1 MRRPKAQLPKSVRTY
16 TDDMPSLSS
25 LIATTY
31 KPKSET
37 IPLIRSAL
45 KIYKVCSYVT
55 GTFLLLLVVEM
66 VLKYIFD
73 YEVQL
78 GGSSGFIGLVNYYPS
93 TGKAPEMTAV
103 NLSIGILI
111 VHGWFYVVYLLA
123 DFTLWSRM
131 RWPFAMFILIAL
143 GGVVPFL
150 SFIAEHFVAK
160 RARREL
166 VELQGPATSTASTT
180 ATMDS
185 VRVSG
190 VEATN

>member
-1 MRRPKAQLPKSVRTY
+1 MA
-16 TDDMPSLSS
+16 
-25 LIATTY
+25 A
-31 KPKSET
+31 
-37 IPLIRSAL
+37 
-45 KIYKVCSYVT
+45 YVT

-66 VLKYIFD
+66 VLKYFFF
-73 YEVQL
+73 YEVEL
-78 GGSSGFIGLVNYYPS
+78 GGPGGFVTLVNYFPS
-93 TGKAPEMTAV
+93 LGKSPGLTGI

-131 RWPFAMFILIAL
+131 RWPFTMFVLIAL

-166 VELQGPATSTASTT
+166 AELEAGTAPSTPPTT
-180 ATMDS
+180 GTMDS
-185 VRVSG
+185 VKVSG

>member
-1 MRRPKAQLPKSVRTY
+1 
-16 TDDMPSLSS
+16 MPSLSS

-45 KIYKVCSYVT
+45 KFYKVCAYIT
-55 GTFLLLLVVEM
+55 GIFLLLLVVEM
-66 VLKYIFD
+66 ILKYGFD
-73 YEVQL
+73 YQVQF
-78 GGSSGFIGLVNYYPS
+78 GGSSNFIGLVYWNPA
-93 TGKAPEMTAV
+93 TGNSPGLTGV

-111 VHGWFYVVYLLA
+111 VHGWFYVVYLLS

-143 GGVVPFL
+143 GGVIPFL

-160 RARREL
+160 RAKREL
-166 VELQGPATSTASTT
+166 AELEAGGGSTPSTPAR
-180 ATMDS
+180 MDGS
-185 VRVSG
+185 NVGG
-190 VEATN
+190 VEVTN

>member
-1 MRRPKAQLPKSVRTY
+1 
-16 TDDMPSLSS
+16 MPSLSS

-73 YEVQL
+73 YQVQL

-93 TGKAPEMTAV
+93 LGKSPDLTGV

-111 VHGWFYVVYLLA
+111 VHGWFYVVYLIS

-131 RWPFAMFILIAL
+131 RWPFPMFILIAL

-166 VELQGPATSTASTT
+166 ADLENGSNASTPATA
-180 ATMDS
+180 ARMDGRN
-185 VRVSG
+185 VGG
-190 VEATN
+190 VEAAN

>member
-1 MRRPKAQLPKSVRTY
+1 
-16 TDDMPSLSS
+16 MPSLSS

-45 KIYKVCSYVT
+45 KIYKVCAYVT

-66 VLKYIFD
+66 VLKYIFS
-73 YEVQL
+73 YEVEL
-78 GGSSGFIGLVNYYPS
+78 GGPGGIITLVNYFPNLGKS
-93 TGKAPEMTAV
+93 PDLTGV

-131 RWPFAMFILIAL
+131 RWPFPMFILIAL

-160 RARREL
+160 RANREL
-166 VELQGPATSTASTT
+166 AELEAAASASTPTT
-180 ATMDS
+180 AARMDGRN
-185 VRVSG
+185 VGG

>member
-1 MRRPKAQLPKSVRTY
+1 MPGSAKRKTGWTQRPRDQPKY
-16 TDDMPSLSS
+16 TDAMPSLSS

-45 KIYKVCSYVT
+45 KIYKVCSYIT

-66 VLKYIFD
+66 VLKYIFL
-73 YEVQL
+73 YEVEL
-78 GGSSGFIGLVNYYPS
+78 GGPGGLITLVNFYPS
-93 TGKAPEMTAV
+93 LDRSPGLTGV

-111 VHGWFYVVYLLA
+111 VHGWFYVVYLIA

-131 RWPFAMFILIAL
+131 RWPFPMFILIAL

-166 VELQGPATSTASTT
+166 AELQGTTPTPKTT

-185 VRVSG
+185 VK
-190 VEATN
+190 

>member
-1 MRRPKAQLPKSVRTY
+1 
-16 TDDMPSLSS
+16 MPVLASLVARS
-25 LIATTY
+25 Y
-31 KPKSET
+31 KPKAET
-37 IPLIRSAL
+37 IPLIKSAL
-45 KIYKVCSYVT
+45 RFYRVGAYIT
-55 GTFLLLLVVEM
+55 GSFLLLLVVEM
-66 VLKYIFD
+66 VLKYVFS
-73 YEVQL
+73 YEVEL
-78 GGSSGFIGLVNYYPS
+78 GGSGGIITLVNYFPS
-93 TGKAPEMTAV
+93 LGKSPGLTGV

-166 VELQGPATSTASTT
+166 AELRAAGAASTSPPT
-180 ATMDS
+180 GTMDS
-185 VRVSG
+185 VTVSG

>member
-1 MRRPKAQLPKSVRTY
+1 
-16 TDDMPSLSS
+16 MPSLSS

-31 KPKSET
+31 KPKAET

-45 KIYKVCSYVT
+45 KFYKVCAYIT
-55 GTFLLLLVVEM
+55 GTFLLLLVVE
-66 VLKYIFD
+66 VILKYVFD
-73 YEVQL
+73 YQVQL
-78 GGSSGFIGLVNYYPS
+78 GGTGGFINLVPWYS
-93 TGKAPEMTAV
+93 ATGTSPQLTGI

-111 VHGWFYVVYLLA
+111 VHGWFYVVYLIS

-160 RARREL
+160 RANREL
-166 VELQGPATSTASTT
+166 AELEAAAASTPATA

-185 VRVSG
+185 VNVSG
-190 VEATN
+190 VEAAN

>member
-1 MRRPKAQLPKSVRTY
+1 
-16 TDDMPSLSS
+16 MPSLSS

-31 KPKSET
+31 KPKAET
-37 IPLIRSAL
+37 IPLIHNAL
-45 KIYKVCSYVT
+45 KIYKVCSYIT

-66 VLKYIFD
+66 VLKYIFL
-73 YEVQL
+73 YEVEL
-78 GGSSGFIGLVNYYPS
+78 GGPGGLITLVNYFPS
-93 TGKAPEMTAV
+93 LGKSPGLTGI

-131 RWPFAMFILIAL
+131 RWPFTMFILIAL

-150 SFIAEHFVAK
+150 SFIAEHFVAR

-166 VELQGPATSTASTT
+166 ADLQAGTSLSTPAPTG
-180 ATMDS
+180 TMDS
-185 VRVSG
+185 VKVSG

>member
-1 MRRPKAQLPKSVRTY
+1 
-16 TDDMPSLSS
+16 MPSLSS

-31 KPKSET
+31 KPKAET
-37 IPLIRSAL
+37 IPLINRAL
-45 KIYKVCSYVT
+45 KVYRVCAYIT
-55 GTFLLLLVVEM
+55 GVFLLLLVIEM
-66 VLKYIFD
+66 ILKYVFS
-73 YEVQL
+73 YEVEL
-78 GGSSGFIGLVNYYPS
+78 GGPNGLISLVNYFPS
-93 TGKAPEMTAV
+93 LGKSPGLTGV

-111 VHGWFYVVYLLA
+111 VHGWFYVVYLLS

-143 GGVVPFL
+143 GGVIPFL

-166 VELQGPATSTASTT
+166 AALEAAHAASTPQT
-180 ATMDS
+180 PATMDS
-185 VRVSG
+185 VNVSG

>member
-1 MRRPKAQLPKSVRTY
+1 
-16 TDDMPSLSS
+16 MPSLSS

-45 KIYKVCSYVT
+45 KIYKVCSYIT

-66 VLKYIFD
+66 VLKYIFL
-73 YEVQL
+73 YEVEL
-78 GGSSGFIGLVNYYPS
+78 GGPGGIITLVNFYPS
-93 TGKAPEMTAV
+93 LGKSPGLTGV

-111 VHGWFYVVYLLA
+111 IHGWFYVVYLLA

-131 RWPFAMFILIAL
+131 RWPFPMFILIAL

-160 RARREL
+160 RANREL
-166 VELQGPATSTASTT
+166 AELQASSATSTPSGA
-180 ATMDS
+180 ARMDS
-185 VRVSG
+185 VNVSG
-190 VEATN
+190 VEAAN

>member
-1 MRRPKAQLPKSVRTY
+1 
-16 TDDMPSLSS
+16 MPSLSS

-31 KPKSET
+31 KPKAET
-37 IPLIRSAL
+37 IPLIRKSL
-45 KIYKVCSYVT
+45 RFYKVCAYIT

-66 VLKYIFD
+66 VLKYVFS
-73 YEVQL
+73 YEVEL
-78 GGSSGFIGLVNYYPS
+78 GGPSGIVTLVNYFPNLGKS
-93 TGKAPEMTAV
+93 PGLTGV

-111 VHGWFYVVYLLA
+111 VHGWFYVVYLIA
-123 DFTLWSRM
+123 DFQLWSRM

-166 VELQGPATSTASTT
+166 AELQGTATLSPSTT

-185 VRVSG
+185 VTVNG
-190 VEATN
+190 VEAAN

>member
-1 MRRPKAQLPKSVRTY
+1 
-16 TDDMPSLSS
+16 MPSLSS
-25 LIATTY
+25 LVATTY

-55 GTFLLLLVVEM
+55 GIFLLLLVVEM
-66 VLKYIFD
+66 VLKYIFLF
-73 YEVQL
+73 EVQL
-78 GGSSGFIGLVNYYPS
+78 GGSSGFIGLVNYFPS
-93 TGKAPEMTAV
+93 LGKSPELTGV

-111 VHGWFYVVYLLA
+111 IHGWFYVVYLIA

-166 VELQGPATSTASTT
+166 AELQGGTAASTPSAT

-185 VRVSG
+185 VKVSG
-190 VEATN
+190 VEAAN

>member
-1 MRRPKAQLPKSVRTY
+1 
-16 TDDMPSLSS
+16 MPSLSS

-31 KPKSET
+31 KPKAET
-37 IPLIRSAL
+37 IPLINNAL
-45 KIYKVCSYVT
+45 KIYRVCAYIT

-66 VLKYIFD
+66 VLKYVFF
-73 YEVQL
+73 YEVEL
-78 GGSSGFIGLVNYYPS
+78 GGTNGFITLVNYFPNLGKS
-93 TGKAPEMTAV
+93 PGLTGV

-166 VELQGPATSTASTT
+166 AALQADGAPSAPSTT
-180 ATMDS
+180 GTMDS
-185 VRVSG
+185 VKVSG

>member
-1 MRRPKAQLPKSVRTY
+1 
-16 TDDMPSLSS
+16 MPSLSA

-45 KIYKVCSYVT
+45 KIYKVCSYIT

-66 VLKYIFD
+66 VLKYIFL
-73 YEVQL
+73 YEVEL
-78 GGSSGFIGLVNYYPS
+78 GGPGGIITLVNFYPS
-93 TGKAPEMTAV
+93 LGRSPGLTGV
-103 NLSIGILI
+103 NLSIGIMI
-111 VHGWFYVVYLLA
+111 VHGWFYVVYLIA

-166 VELQGPATSTASTT
+166 AELQGTTTPTPTTT

-185 VRVSG
+185 VKASG

>member
-1 MRRPKAQLPKSVRTY
+1 
-16 TDDMPSLSS
+16 MPSLSS

-45 KIYKVCSYVT
+45 KIYKVCSYIT

-66 VLKYIFD
+66 VLKYGFD
-73 YEVQL
+73 YQVQL
-78 GGSSGFIGLVNYYPS
+78 GGSSGFLGLVNYYPS
-93 TGKAPEMTAV
+93 LGKSPDLTGV

-150 SFIAEHFVAK
+150 SFIAEHFVAR
-160 RARREL
+160 RANREL
-166 VELQGPATSTASTT
+166 AELQASTAASTPATPAR
-180 ATMDS
+180 MDGRN
-185 VRVSG
+185 VGG
-190 VEATN
+190 VEAAN

>member
-1 MRRPKAQLPKSVRTY
+1 
-16 TDDMPSLSS
+16 MPSLSS
-25 LIATTY
+25 LIASNY
-31 KPKSET
+31 KPKAET
-37 IPLIRSAL
+37 IPLINSAL
-45 KIYKVCSYVT
+45 KIYRVSAYVT

-66 VLKYIFD
+66 VLKYVFFF
-73 YEVQL
+73 EVEL
-78 GGSSGFIGLVNYYPS
+78 GGPGGFITLVNYFPS
-93 TGKAPEMTAV
+93 LGKSPGLTGI

-131 RWPFAMFILIAL
+131 RWPFAMFLLIAL

-166 VELQGPATSTASTT
+166 AELQGGTAASTPSPT
-180 ATMDS
+180 GTMDS
-185 VRVSG
+185 AKVNG

>member
-1 MRRPKAQLPKSVRTY
+1 
-16 TDDMPSLSS
+16 MPSLSS

-31 KPKSET
+31 KPKAET
-37 IPLIRSAL
+37 IPLIENAL
-45 KIYKVCSYVT
+45 KIYRVCAYVT

-66 VLKYIFD
+66 VLKYVFF
-73 YEVQL
+73 YEVEL
-78 GGSSGFIGLVNYYPS
+78 GGPNGFLTLVNYFPS
-93 TGKAPEMTAV
+93 LGKSPGLIGI

-166 VELQGPATSTASTT
+166 AELRAAGTSSTSPSPATI
-180 ATMDS
+180 DG
-185 VRVSG
+185 RNIGG
-190 VEATN
+190 VEAAN

>member
-1 MRRPKAQLPKSVRTY
+1 
-16 TDDMPSLSS
+16 MPSLSS

-37 IPLIRSAL
+37 IPLITRAL
-45 KIYKVCSYVT
+45 KIYKIASYIT

-66 VLKYIFD
+66 VLKYIFFF
-73 YEVQL
+73 EVEL
-78 GGSSGFIGLVNYYPS
+78 GGPNGLITLVNYFPS
-93 TGKAPEMTAV
+93 LGKSPGLTGV

-166 VELQGPATSTASTT
+166 AELQAGTNLSTPSPTG
-180 ATMDS
+180 TMDS

>member
-1 MRRPKAQLPKSVRTY
+1 
-16 TDDMPSLSS
+16 MPSLSS

-31 KPKSET
+31 KPKADT
-37 IPLIRSAL
+37 IPLIERAL
-45 KIYKVCSYVT
+45 KIYRVCAYVT

-66 VLKYIFD
+66 VLKYIFS

-78 GGSSGFIGLVNYYPS
+78 GGSSGFIGLVNYFPS
-93 TGKAPEMTAV
+93 IDKAPDLTGV

-160 RARREL
+160 RAHREL
-166 VELQGPATSTASTT
+166 AALRPAADSSTPASPD
-180 ATMDS
+180 TMDS
-185 VRVSG
+185 VNVSG
-190 VEATN
+190 VEAAN

>member
-1 MRRPKAQLPKSVRTY
+1 
-16 TDDMPSLSS
+16 MPSLSS

-45 KIYKVCSYVT
+45 KIYKVCSYIT

-66 VLKYIFD
+66 VLKYVFL
-73 YEVQL
+73 YEVEL
-78 GGSSGFIGLVNYYPS
+78 GGPGGIVTLVNFYPS
-93 TGKAPEMTAV
+93 LGTSPGLTGV

-111 VHGWFYVVYLLA
+111 IHGWFYVVYLLA

-166 VELQGPATSTASTT
+166 AELQAGAAVSTPSSPD
-180 ATMDS
+180 TMDG

-190 VEATN
+190 VEAAN